1 MAFIKIFVAG
11 THRTAHPKKEWT
23 NEDVDAVFEATRT
36 AGPLMV
42 PFVVG
47 HPSDDLPVVGR
58 VAREALKKIME
69 GDKAVI
75 GFEHED
81 AQFSLDDLK
90 RLKKDGADK
99 LSSKIN
105 MREGE
110 DMRYI
115 KHVGFV
121 TKPAVAAL
129 EDAQFENG
137 EAVEFE
143 YATFGAD
150 EAFAAFGTNEYRV
163 PWIGKMLQNLREW
176 VIEKHGRD
184 EADKVLPSYEINGL
198 MESPSRDKVVQD
210 LEAAFG
216 SSPGGPCIP
225 AKKSADFSQSNNGSA
240 MTEQE
245 IQALKDKA
253 KSLEDENKRLKDADK
268 ERMKVQRDA
277 VIDAVFADE
286 KYKGKIVDK
295 NRESLR
301 SFAESL
307 LPEDAEFSA
316 ESEALKPLHSLL
328 ETMKVVH
335 VENEVA
341 TFEAAADG
349 GKGGDD
355 TETKAKKELKARV

>member
-1 MAFIKIFVAG
+1 MAFIEIFKSGV
-11 THRTAHPKKEWT
+11 HRTVHPKKDWT
-23 NEDVDAVFEATRT
+23 NEDVEAVFADTGT
-36 AGPLMV
+36 DGPV
-42 PFVVG
+42 PIVFVEG
-47 HPSDDLPVVGR
+47 HPKNDLPVVGR
-58 VAREALKKIME
+58 V
-69 GDKAVI
+69 DKSHLRLVEKDGRKVI
-75 GFEHED
+75 GFEHGNAE
-81 AQFSLDDLK
+81 FSGDDLK
-90 RLKKDGADK
+90 RLKKAGK
-99 LSSKIN
+99 NKFSVKIN
-105 MREGE
+105 MRGPK
-110 DMRYI
+110 YI
-115 KHVGFV
+115 KHIGFV
-121 TKPAVAAL
+121 DNPAVVDI
-129 EDAQFENG
+129 EEAQFEG
-137 EAVEFE
+137 GDEPEYD
-143 YATFGAD
+143 YATFEAE

-210 LEAAFG
+210 LEVVFG

-225 AKKSADFSQSNNGSA
+225 AKSSADFSQSNHGST

-253 KSLEDENKRLKDADK
+253 KILEDENKRLKDADK
-268 ERMKVQRDA
+268 ERLKVHRDA

-316 ESEALKPLHSLL
+316 ESDALKPLRDLL
-328 ETMKVVH
+328 ETMPVVH
-335 VENEVA
+335 VEEEVA

-349 GKGGDD
+349 KDD
-355 TETKAKKELKARV
+355 GEDQRSKARKEISANLA